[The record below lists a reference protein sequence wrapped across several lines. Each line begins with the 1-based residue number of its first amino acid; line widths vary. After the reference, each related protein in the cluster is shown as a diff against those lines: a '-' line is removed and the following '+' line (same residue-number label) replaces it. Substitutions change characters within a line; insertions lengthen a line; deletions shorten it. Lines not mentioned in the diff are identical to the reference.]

1 MGVHP
6 QIIVGFSMTN
16 RYWGAI
22 YPPWLYH
29 EVYKAPH
36 NSREPPPWVCVCQRL
51 WVFSNMDSVVK
62 IPVPVLENPYV
73 GWFYHTRR

>member
-36 NSREPPPWVCVCQRL
+36 NSREPPPCVCVC
-51 WVFSNMDSVVK
+51 VK
-62 IPVPVLENPYV
+62 DCGSSATWIQ
-73 GWFYHTRR
+73 W

>member
-6 QIIVGFSMTN
+6 QTIVGFSMTN

-29 EVYKAPH
+29 EVFFKHLVTPGNH
-36 NSREPPPWVCVCQRL
+36 RLVCVSKIVGLQQHG
-51 WVFSNMDSVVK
+51 FSG
-62 IPVPVLENPYV
+62 ENPSSS
-73 GWFYHTRR
+73 T

>member
-36 NSREPPPWVCVCQRL
+36 NSREPPPCVCVSKIVGLQQHG
-51 WVFSNMDSVVK
+51 FSG
-62 IPVPVLENPYV
+62 ENPSSS
-73 GWFYHTRR
+73 T